1 MMTSLTYLLCVL
13 CLYIPGSC
21 GAAVMTQTP
30 DYMSVS
36 PGDTVTLSCTASESV
51 YHTVWKYDA
60 LAWLQQKPGQP
71 PKRIMY
77 KVSGRPSGVPERFNG
92 SGSGTDFTLTIK
104 GFTADD
110 EARYY

>member
-1 MMTSLTYLLCVL
+1 MALRRIIPSTIQIVIFPTY
-13 CLYIPGSC
+13 I
-21 GAAVMTQTP
+21 
-30 DYMSVS
+30 SVS
-36 PGDTVTLSCTASESV
+36 PGDTATLSCTASGSIF
-51 YHTVWKYDA
+51 HPDWKYDA

-77 KVSGRPSGVPERFNG
+77 KVSERPSGVPERFQG

-110 EARYY
+110 EARYYCMQYKTNGITR